1 MRRAGEDR
9 TVSKHD
15 KTAGWG
21 DLTEAASALER
32 ELARFE
38 ELTGEARRVRL
49 DTRKGLE
56 RAAKA
61 TTDAAASQKLVDLAL
76 GALVQAIAA
85 VRERHEGNAAALQAR
100 GEEISARASE
110 YTALLERFSALGA
123 EGGELNGIVQE
134 LAGKKADSATPDG
147 VLALVAAIEAVETR
161 MAALMEG
168 ARGVAQDAAAAAI
181 TDLAQQADSLR
192 QQVAAARNKLG
203 LLRRSL
209 APAPPDEPL
218 PN

>member
-1 MRRAGEDR
+1 
-9 TVSKHD
+9 VSKHE
-15 KTAGWG
+15 KTDGWG

-32 ELARFE
+32 ELKRFE
-38 ELTGEARRVRL
+38 ELTSEARRVRL
-49 DTRKGLE
+49 DTRKGVE

-61 TTDAAASQKLVDLAL
+61 TTDAAACQKLVDLAL
-76 GALVQAIAA
+76 GTLVQAIAA

-100 GEEISARASE
+100 GEEIGLKANE

-123 EGGELNGIVQE
+123 EGAQLNGVVQE
-134 LAGKKADSATPDG
+134 LAERKADTATPDG
-147 VLALVAAIEAVETR
+147 VLAFVMAIEAVETR
-161 MAALMEG
+161 MSALIDG
-168 ARGVAQDAAAAAI
+168 ARRLAQDATAATI
-181 TDLAQQADSLR
+181 TDLAQQADALR

-209 APAPPDEPL
+209 SPAPPDEPL

>member
-1 MRRAGEDR
+1 M
-9 TVSKHD
+9 SKHD

-32 ELARFE
+32 ELKRFE
-38 ELTGEARRVRL
+38 ALTGEARRVRL
-49 DTRKGLE
+49 DTRKGVE

-61 TTDAAASQKLVDLAL
+61 TTDAAACQKLVDLAL
-76 GALVQAIAA
+76 GTLVQAIAA

-100 GEEISARASE
+100 GEEIGQRANE

-123 EGGELNGIVQE
+123 EGAQLNGIVQE
-134 LAGKKADSATPDG
+134 LAEKKAVAATPDG
-147 VLALVAAIEAVETR
+147 VVALVSAIEAVETR
-161 MAALMEG
+161 MAALIDG
-168 ARGVAQDAAAAAI
+168 ARGVAQDATAAAI
-181 TDLAQQADSLR
+181 TDLAQQADALR

-209 APAPPDEPL
+209 APAPPGESL